1 MGRKGGRWHE
11 ARSDQASDPCGQFRS
26 AGRGILP
33 SVINTSAR
41 LLRLLALLQSR
52 PFWRGRE
59 LAARMEVTGRTVR
72 RDVDRLRSLGY
83 PVEASA
89 GTAGGYQLAA
99 GSNLP
104 PLLLED
110 DEALA
115 VSLGLRMA
123 TAGTVVGMEE
133 SALRALAKL
142 EQLMPARLRARVR
155 NLHAAVLPLG
165 SGGPGVPHD
174 RLVALA
180 QACRALQRLEF
191 NYEDQSGRASVR
203 AVEPHALV
211 STEARWYLL
220 AWDLGRGDWRTFRV
234 DRIGGM
240 PRGGERFLPR
250 KVPGGDAAAFVSRA
264 ISVQPY
270 ALKARIELHA
280 PLARMRARI
289 PPSAGRLTRLD
300 ETRCELETGAQ
311 RPDMLAYHLAMLDVP
326 FIVIEPVELEQ
337 HLRMLS
343 TRLSQAAR
351 ASGERRKRTSRE
363 R

>member
-1 MGRKGGRWHE
+1 M
-11 ARSDQASDPCGQFRS
+11 
-26 AGRGILP
+26 RGILRRM
-33 SVINTSAR
+33 IETSAR

-59 LAARMEVTGRTVR
+59 LAGRMEVTERTVR

-83 PVEASA
+83 PVESSA
-89 GTAGGYQLAA
+89 GVAGGYQLAA

-142 EQLMPARLRARVR
+142 EQVMPARLRTRVR

-165 SGGPGVPHD
+165 PGGPAVPHA

-180 QACRALQRLEF
+180 NACRALQCLHF
-191 NYEDQSGRASVR
+191 GYEDQEGRASSR
-203 AVEPHALV
+203 MVEPHALV

-220 AWDLGRGDWRTFRV
+220 AWDLVRDDWRTFRV
-234 DRIGGM
+234 DRIAGM
-240 PRGGERFLPR
+240 PRSEGARFLPR
-250 KVPGGDAAAFVSRA
+250 KVPGGDPAAFVSRA
-264 ISVQPY
+264 ISIQPY
-270 ALKARIELHA
+270 AVRARIELHA
-280 PLARMRARI
+280 PLARMRERI
-289 PPSAGRLTRLD
+289 PASAGRLTRLD
-300 ETRCELETGAQ
+300 EDRCELETGAQ

-326 FIVIEPVELEQ
+326 FVVLEPVEFED
-337 HLRMLS
+337 HLRALS
-343 TRLSQAAR
+343 ARLGRAAR
-351 ASGERRKRTSRE
+351 ASRQRWRHGPGSGAVAPGQAWRRTQSR
-363 R
+363 

>member
-1 MGRKGGRWHE
+1 MI
-11 ARSDQASDPCGQFRS
+11 D
-26 AGRGILP
+26 
-33 SVINTSAR
+33 TSAR

-59 LAARMEVTGRTVR
+59 LAARMDVTERTVR

-83 PVEASA
+83 PVDSSA

-115 VSLGLRMA
+115 VSLGLRLA
-123 TAGTVVGMEE
+123 TGGTVVGMEE

-142 EQLMPARLRARVR
+142 EQVMPARLRTRVR

-165 SGGPGVPHD
+165 PGGPAVPHA

-180 QACRALQRLEF
+180 TACRALQRLHF
-191 NYEDQSGRASVR
+191 SYEDQEGRGSVR

-220 AWDLGRGDWRTFRV
+220 AWDLSRSDWRTFRV
-234 DRIGGM
+234 DRIGGT
-240 PRGGERFLPR
+240 PRAGERFLPR

-270 ALKARIELHA
+270 AVRARIELHA
-280 PLARMRARI
+280 PLSRMRERI
-289 PPSAGRLTRLD
+289 PASAGRLTRLD
-300 ETRCELETGAQ
+300 DQRCELETGAQ
-311 RPDMLAYHLAMLDVP
+311 RPDMLAYHLALLDVP
-326 FIVIEPVELEQ
+326 FVVIEPVELER
-337 HLRMLS
+337 HLRALS
-343 TRLSQAAR
+343 LRLSRAAR
-351 ASGERRKRTSRE
+351 ASGDRRRRVAPP

>member
-1 MGRKGGRWHE
+1 M
-11 ARSDQASDPCGQFRS
+11 
-26 AGRGILP
+26 RGILRRM
-33 SVINTSAR
+33 IETSAR

-59 LAARMEVTGRTVR
+59 LAARVDVTERTVR

-83 PVEASA
+83 PVDSSA

-123 TAGTVVGMEE
+123 TGGTVAGMEE

-142 EQLMPARLRARVR
+142 EQVMPPRLRTRIR
-155 NLHAAVLPLG
+155 NLHAAVLPMG
-165 SGGPGVPHD
+165 SGGPGVPHA

-180 QACRALQRLEF
+180 QACRALQRLQF
-191 NYEDQSGRASVR
+191 DYQDQEGRDSTR
-203 AVEPHALV
+203 TVEPHALV

-234 DRIGGM
+234 DRIAGM
-240 PRGGERFLPR
+240 PRAGGERFLPR
-250 KVPGGDAAAFVSRA
+250 KVPGGDAAAYVSRA

-270 ALKARIELHA
+270 AVKARIELHA
-280 PLARMRARI
+280 PLARMRERI

-300 ETRCELETGAQ
+300 EARCELETGAQ
-311 RPDMLAYHLAMLDVP
+311 RPDLLAYHLAMLDVP
-326 FIVIEPVELEQ
+326 FVVIEPVELER
-337 HLRMLS
+337 HLRALS
-343 TRLSQAAR
+343 SRLSRAAR
-351 ASGERRKRTSRE
+351 ASADRRRRTGTG
-363 R
+363 

>member
-1 MGRKGGRWHE
+1 MI
-11 ARSDQASDPCGQFRS
+11 D
-26 AGRGILP
+26 
-33 SVINTSAR
+33 TSAR
-41 LLRLLALLQSR
+41 LLRLLSLLQSR
-52 PFWRGRE
+52 PFWRGPE
-59 LAARMEVTGRTVR
+59 LAARMDVTERTVR

-83 PVEASA
+83 PVASSA

-123 TAGTVVGMEE
+123 TGGTVVGMEE

-142 EQLMPARLRARVR
+142 EQVMPARLRTRVR

-165 SGGPGVPHD
+165 PGGPEVPHA

-180 QACRALQRLEF
+180 NACRALQRVDF
-191 NYEDQSGRASVR
+191 DYEDQEGRGSAR
-203 AVEPHALV
+203 RVEPHALV

-220 AWDLGRGDWRTFRV
+220 AWDLVRGDWRTFRV
-234 DRIGGM
+234 DRIAGM
-240 PRGGERFLPR
+240 PRGNGERFLPR

-270 ALKARIELHA
+270 AVKARIELHA
-280 PLARMRARI
+280 PLARMRERI
-289 PPSAGRLTRLD
+289 PASAGKLTRLD
-300 ETRCELETGAQ
+300 AQRCELETGAQ
-311 RPDMLAYHLAMLDVP
+311 RPDMLAYHLALLDVS
-326 FIVIEPVELEQ
+326 FVVIEPVELEQ
-337 HLRMLS
+337 HLRALS
-343 TRLSQAAR
+343 LRLSRAAR
-351 ASGERRKRTSRE
+351 ASSRRRRGAA